1 MKDTNIFDA
10 IIMLTKAIKN
20 TPKTKNKNIS
30 YYSAFDGY
38 KFGNLK
44 YILNQL
50 LRQYDIPQDRIFIS
64 EEALNYWNSITN
76 DDITKFNYTDK
87 FTLKTPLNE
96 IYKGANKSPQT
107 LDKPI
112 EAGRK
117 IEFRKVFHEEHIIP
131 VDNIIKMLLALDEND
146 LTYNNVKK
154 ILDNIYICKMLK
166 SENTT
171 LSHKRP
177 NDVIEIVDT
186 IYASKNINIVNWE
199 NIKKRLCN

>member
-1 MKDTNIFDA
+1 MKDTNIFDV
-10 IIMLTKAIKN
+10 IIMLTKAIKS
-20 TPKTKNKNIS
+20 TPKTKNKNIN
-30 YYSAFDGY
+30 YFYSSFDNY

-50 LRQYDIPQDRIFIS
+50 LRQYDIPQDHVFIS
-64 EEALNYWNSITN
+64 EEASNHWNSITN
-76 DDITKFNYTDK
+76 DDITKFNYNDK

-112 EAGRK
+112 AAGRK

-131 VDNIIKMLLALDEND
+131 IDNIIKMFIALDEND
-146 LTYNNVKK
+146 LTYDNVKK

-166 SENTT
+166 SENAN

-177 NDVIEIVDT
+177 NNVIEIVDT
-186 IYASKNINIVNWE
+186 IYKDIKIVNWE
-199 NIKKRLCN
+199 NIKRQLDN